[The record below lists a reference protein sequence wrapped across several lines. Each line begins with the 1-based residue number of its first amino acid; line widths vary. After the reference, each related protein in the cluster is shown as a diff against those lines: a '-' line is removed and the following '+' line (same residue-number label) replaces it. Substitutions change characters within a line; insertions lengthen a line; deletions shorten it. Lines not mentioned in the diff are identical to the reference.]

1 MMLGQA
7 LVQSGD
13 PAVAEEAV
21 AELRQ
26 ALAKEPNAPL
36 GYRQLAIA
44 LGRKGDRASADLA
57 SAQAS
62 FNEGDFNTARQLAAR
77 AQRVMPKG
85 TPGWLKAD
93 DIVNYKPPKIGQN

>member
-1 MMLGQA
+1 MTIA
-7 LVQSGD
+7 LAD
-13 PAVAEEAV
+13 EAV
-21 AELRQ
+21 GELRQ
-26 ALAKEPNAPL
+26 ALAREPNAPL

-62 FNEGDFNTARQLAAR
+62 FNEGDFDTARQLAAR
-77 AQRVMPKG
+77 AQRRLAKG

-93 DIVNYKPPKIGQN
+93 DIVSYRPPKDRATLTRLSGDQS